1 MRCYMNKV
9 KLIWIYPDRCTRE
22 QNSKEF
28 SHVWDIYA
36 NVAKNL
42 NVTLSVV
49 SPDDIDFGCDLKT
62 YVKGQLVSPIDTIFV
77 TSMWTLPYQQQDVTN
92 MIFIYKNLEQ
102 IGFYLPIPPETSIMT
117 TDKYATNQFFHKLG
131 LPILPTA
138 RINAS
143 RNFTQ
148 GNYLSALPKEVPFPW
163 IVKPA
168 YWGMGLGVGKVNSL
182 EEFRSVLGL
191 ASGSGNALIVQQFG
205 GEACDDYRVYIVDK
219 QVIGVLKRMPQKG
232 AVTANLSTGGK
243 MDFVQLPHELEGYVE
258 TIIENLNVPYFGA
271 DFLHTEQGFVLSE
284 IEPDAAIGFP
294 NSESVS
300 RLHREMITTRILS
313 YLHHHEF
320 WISSNNI
327 I

>member
-1 MRCYMNKV
+1 MRCYMKDI
-9 KLIWIYPDRCTRE
+9 KLIWIYPDRCTHE
-22 QNSKEF
+22 QNQKEF

-36 NVAKNL
+36 DVAKDL

-49 SPDDIDFGCDLKT
+49 SPDEIDFGSDRKT
-62 YVKGQLVSPIDTIFV
+62 YVKGQLVSPNNTIFV

-102 IGFYLPIPPETSIMT
+102 LDFYLPIPPETSIMT
-117 TDKYATNQFFHKLG
+117 TDKYATNQFFHKFG
-131 LPILPTA
+131 LPILPTS
-138 RINAS
+138 RINAN

-148 GNYLSALPKEVPFPW
+148 SNYLSALPKEVPFPW

-168 YWGMGLGVGKVNSL
+168 YWGMGLGVSKVNSL
-182 EEFRSVLGL
+182 EEFHSLLGL
-191 ASGSGNALIVQQFG
+191 ASASGNALIVQQCG

-219 QVIGVLKRMPQKG
+219 RIIGVLRRRPQKG
-232 AVTANLSTGGK
+232 SVTANLSTGGK
-243 MDFVQLPHELEGYVE
+243 MDFVELPQELEDYVA
-258 TIIENLNVPYFGA
+258 TIIEHLNIPYFGA

-294 NSESVS
+294 NNESAS
-300 RLHREMITTRILS
+300 TLHRKMIATRILS

-320 WISSNNI
+320 WISSKNLI
-327 I
+327 